1 MWRLFGI
8 WCSENHY
15 SRKITNFTETNL
27 SQQVGIRHQ
36 GMLGHI
42 LGILVTIGLV
52 VLLYNELIKPMI
64 RSWRKKK

>member
-1 MWRLFGI
+1 
-8 WCSENHY
+8 
-15 SRKITNFTETNL
+15 
-27 SQQVGIRHQ
+27 
-36 GMLGHI
+36 MLGYI

>member
-1 MWRLFGI
+1 
-8 WCSENHY
+8 
-15 SRKITNFTETNL
+15 
-27 SQQVGIRHQ
+27 
-36 GMLGHI
+36 MLGHI